1 MTKRKTYK
9 QFGKKPKETI
19 TNEELDMEDYLEDQK
34 ILEDEAISLYDKI
47 INWFERTF
55 NKDNDLNTA
64 SSKLYTIVLAVLS
77 AALPIIIEALAPG
90 IVSFASMFME
100 SFS

>member
-9 QFGKKPKETI
+9 QFGKKTEST
-19 TNEELDMEDYLEDQK
+19 DQT
-34 ILEDEAISLYDKI
+34 ISLYNKI
-47 INWFERTF
+47 INWFEQTF
-55 NKDNDLNTA
+55 NKDNDLNTP
-64 SSKLYTIVLAVLS
+64 SSKIYTIVLAVLS